1 MFSRF
6 FSEESVFF
14 SLFDIKQPRIIEYFG
29 VTQFGTFYVKN
40 YLRNRLPDGSL
51 TYLPVGHRLG
61 ARSGHRY
68 LYQNEYSNNWGS
80 ICDLIYESELCNGNR
95 FCTVQ
100 CSHRV
105 WSPNSNWY
113 PSPCP
118 CPCPAM

>member
-61 ARSGHRY
+61 LDLGTD
-68 LYQNEYSNNWGS
+68 
-80 ICDLIYESELCNGNR
+80 ICTKMS
-95 FCTVQ
+95 TVTTGDPY
-100 CSHRV
+100 V
-105 WSPNSNWY
+105 I
-113 PSPCP
+113 
-118 CPCPAM
+118 

>member
-68 LYQNEYSNNWGS
+68 LYQNEYSNNGGS
-80 ICDLIYESELCNGNR
+80 ICDLKYESELCNGNS